1 MDNFTNFHPENVW
14 AALMRIKAKQDG
26 VENVEIIVREV
37 ERADKDKEAKAS

>member
-1 MDNFTNFHPENVW
+1 MDNFTNFRPENVW

-37 ERADKDKEAKAS
+37 EKADKEAEAS